1 MSGGGFD
8 RIKPPE
14 QRIMQR
20 RAGERLDEA
29 TADPAGRAALFS
41 SGTSQAGRS
50 PEGGGSLGVAVH
62 CSRCDTTT
70 SLDAATAVRSALPLF
85 LVLPWRDHP
94 IFALCPACDHRAWLR
109 LTAPVGERS
118 ARTSEPGP
126 EGSGG

>member
-14 QRIMQR
+14 QRMVQR
-20 RAGERLDEA
+20 RAGERLDDV
-29 TADPAGRAALFS
+29 TADPDGRAALFS
-41 SGTSQAGRS
+41 AGGGPTGRS
-50 PEGGGSLGVAVH
+50 PEGGGALGLAVH
-62 CSRCDTTT
+62 CSRCDATT

-94 IFALCPACDHRAWLR
+94 IFALCAACGHRAWLR
-109 LTAPVGERS
+109 LTAP
-118 ARTSEPGP
+118 